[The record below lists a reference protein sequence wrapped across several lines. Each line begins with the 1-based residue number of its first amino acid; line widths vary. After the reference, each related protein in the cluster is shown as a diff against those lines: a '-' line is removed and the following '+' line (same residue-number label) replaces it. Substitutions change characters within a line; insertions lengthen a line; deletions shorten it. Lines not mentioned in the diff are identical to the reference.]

1 MRDVAND
8 AIQLWKVPLVVSD
21 EMLESYFY
29 CLSSDEKARANRF
42 KFARD
47 RRRFVVA
54 RGTLRHLLGRELARS
69 PQSITLCYGEYGK
82 PSLSST
88 AANSADYKACNFHFN
103 LSHSGELAL
112 CALGGDRP
120 VGVDI
125 EIIRPI
131 QQLDNM
137 IERCL
142 SEREQTQVRATADS
156 LRAFLQCWTCK
167 EAYLK
172 AIGKGLSQ
180 SMKTVEVD
188 ALTAQLLR
196 VPNECDEGWHLHTV
210 DLSEDLSENLSENS
224 LEDYVG
230 ALVVSGQVRVQ
241 RSNWHHAIRPL

>member
-1 MRDVAND
+1 MSDVASD
-8 AIQLWKVPLVVSD
+8 AVRLWKVPLIVSD
-21 EMLESYFY
+21 EMLENYFC

-42 KFARD
+42 KFAHD

-54 RGTLRHLLGRELARS
+54 RGTLRHLLGQEFARS
-69 PQSITLCYGEYGK
+69 PQSITLCYSKYGK

-88 AANSADYKACNFHFN
+88 SADSKFCNFHFN

-112 CALGGDRP
+112 CALGGDRQ

-137 IERCL
+137 MERCL
-142 SEREQTQVRATADS
+142 SEREQTQVKATKDP
-156 LRAFLQCWTCK
+156 LRAFLQRWTCK

-188 ALTAQLLR
+188 APTSRLLR
-196 VPNECDEGWHLHTV
+196 VPDECDEGWHLHTV
-210 DLSEDLSENLSENS
+210 DLLEEDPSEDS

-230 ALVVSGQVRVQ
+230 ALVVSGKAQVQ
-241 RSNWHHAIRPL
+241 RSDWQHAIRPL